1 MTKWYLTQKKA
12 DFDEIGR
19 KFNISPILARLIR
32 NRDIIEDEDIHKY
45 LYGTIEEMYDSF
57 LLKGMDETVK
67 IIAEKINTQAS
78 IRIIGDYDVDGICA
92 THILLKGFRE
102 LISHSSGNSTIP
114 NQGAKVDTVIPHR
127 MKDGFGLNES
137 LILEAHEAGIDTII
151 TCDNGISAINPV
163 KTAKELG
170 MTIIITDH
178 HDVPKVEKQ
187 GDGSLA
193 SCYWKQENRPPAFPP
208 ADAIVDPWLPECPYP
223 YKNICGAMVALKV
236 IEALFSYLKQTIPEA
251 LHEEL
256 RCFAAMATVCD
267 VMELRDENRIL
278 VKYALKHIH
287 KCQNIGLRALIE
299 VCGID
304 AKKISI
310 YHIGFII
317 GPCFNAS
324 GRLDTAERVLE
335 LLNTTDY
342 QDAICIAGELKELN
356 ESRKEMTQK
365 GVETAIKMVEEMF
378 YKGEKLL
385 HKCEE
390 MFHTG
395 EKMFHEGNETQLECE
410 ELLSRKP
417 APTLDS
423 VLVLYLPDCH
433 ESLAGII
440 AGRIRERYF
449 RPTFIL
455 TDSETQG
462 ELKGSGRSIETYHM
476 YDELCKCSELFI
488 KFGGHKQAAGLSI
501 PSENFEK
508 FREALNK
515 NTTLNEDDFIEKINI
530 DIALPLSYVDAKLI
544 NEFYLLEP
552 FGIANPKPVFAQ
564 RDVTFIHG
572 RIMGKTGRAAKYNVV
587 DSEGKRHE
595 ILHFGD
601 IDAFDK
607 FLCNKFSPEQKE
619 QLYKG
624 YNNDSPI
631 KISITYY
638 PDMVTYRG
646 VEDIRIVMKH
656 YS

>member
-1 MTKWYLTQKKA
+1 MANWYITTKKA

-45 LYGTIEEMYDSF
+45 LYGTVDVMYDPF
-57 LLKGMDETVK
+57 LLKGMDDTVK
-67 IIAEKINTQAS
+67 IIVEKISTQAS

-92 THILLKGFRE
+92 SHILLKGLRE
-102 LISHSSGNSTIP
+102 LIKRSADNSINAAP
-114 NQGAKVDTVIPHR
+114 GVKVDTVIPHR

-137 LILEAHEAGIDTII
+137 LILEAYEAGIDTII

-163 KTAKELG
+163 KTAKDLG
-170 MTIIITDH
+170 MTIFITDH
-178 HDVPKVEKQ
+178 HDVPKVER
-187 GDGSLA
+187 GL
-193 SCYWKQENRPPAFPP
+193 YHLPP

-223 YKNICGAMVALKV
+223 YKNICGGMVALKV
-236 IEALFSYLKQTIPEA
+236 IEALFSYLGQTIPEA
-251 LHEEL
+251 LHVEL

-267 VMELRDENRIL
+267 VMELRDENRVL

-304 AKKISI
+304 AKKISP

-342 QDAICIAGELKELN
+342 RDAINIAGELKELN

-365 GVETAIKMVEEMF
+365 GVEAAVKMVEEMF
-378 YKGEKLL
+378 V
-385 HKCEE
+385 
-390 MFHTG
+390 
-395 EKMFHEGNETQLECE
+395 
-410 ELLSRKP
+410 SV
-417 APTLDS
+417 LDS

-440 AGRIRERYF
+440 AGRIRERYY

-476 YDELCKCSELFI
+476 YDELCKCSELFL
-488 KFGGHKQAAGLSI
+488 KFGGHKQAAGLSM
-501 PSENFEK
+501 PLENFER
-508 FREALNK
+508 FRQALNE
-515 NTTLNEDDFIEKINI
+515 NTTLNEEDFIEKINI
-530 DIALPLSYVDAKLI
+530 DIALPLSYVTPKLI
-544 NEFYLLEP
+544 KEFNLLEP
-552 FGIANPKPVFAQ
+552 FGIANPKPIFAQ
-564 RDVTFIHG
+564 KDITFIHG
-572 RIMGKTGRAAKYNVV
+572 RIMGKTGRAAKYKVV
-587 DSEGKRHE
+587 DSEGGRHE

-601 IDAFDK
+601 IDAFDR
-607 FLCNKFSPEQKE
+607 FLCDKFSAEQKD

-624 YNNDSPI
+624 YNNNESPI
-631 KISITYY
+631 KINITYY
-638 PDMVTYRG
+638 PDMVTYKG
-646 VEDIRIVMKH
+646 NEDIRIVMQH
-656 YS
+656 YL